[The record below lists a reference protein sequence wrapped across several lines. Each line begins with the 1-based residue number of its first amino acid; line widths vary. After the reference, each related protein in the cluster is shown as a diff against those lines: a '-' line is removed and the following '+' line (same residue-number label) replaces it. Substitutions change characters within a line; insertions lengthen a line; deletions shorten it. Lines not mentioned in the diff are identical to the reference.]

1 MSSLD
6 PNRKIYAN
14 APLKLVAFE
23 LRFPQVPE
31 LVEAQPH
38 LDRLLRKR
46 FPLLGQPPIGEI
58 RLEVTAGAPQASF
71 ARPGGLRR
79 MDRRRRYAVVVTPT
93 AATIETSEYS
103 RFEEF
108 RALIEEVLGYLAEA
122 VELPA
127 TERVGIRY
135 IDEIDPDELPQPAEW
150 SDLIA
155 SDLLR
160 ITNFFGH
167 QPVETNTAA
176 VFVPE
181 TDQQLVLRYGIV
193 RAPVVAPGGPLH
205 IANSP
210 AGPYFLID
218 IDSGW
223 NAPADDLPEFSV
235 GEVLGVLD
243 RLHAP
248 VRDVFEQ
255 MITDKLRDHFDVPRE
270 S

>member
-1 MSSLD
+1 VTNLD
-6 PNRKIYAN
+6 PNRKIYPN

-31 LVEAQPH
+31 LLEAQPQ
-38 LDRLLRKR
+38 LDRRLRKR
-46 FPLLGQPPIGEI
+46 FPLLGPPPIGEM
-58 RLEVTAGAPQASF
+58 RFEVAGGAPRAF
-71 ARPGGLRR
+71 AGEGGLRR

-108 RALIEEVLGYLAEA
+108 RAVIEEVLGYLAET

-135 IDEIDPDELPQPAEW
+135 IDEIDPDELPQPVDW

-155 SDLLR
+155 SELLCV
-160 ITNFFGH
+160 TKFFGH

-181 TDQQLVLRYGIV
+181 TDQQLVLRYGVV
-193 RAPVVAPGGPLH
+193 RAPVVAPSGPLH
-205 IANSP
+205 IAHSP

-223 NAPADDLPEFSV
+223 SAPANDLPEFSV
-235 GEVLGVLD
+235 GEVLGILD

-248 VRDVFEQ
+248 VRDVFER
-255 MITDKLRDHFDVPRE
+255 MITDKLRDHFDTQRE
-270 S
+270 NG